1 MSKNCFILY
10 YFRSVISI
18 SIKNDLVLD
27 YIEKLPDGTRI
38 SVRELSAQL
47 HVSEGTAYKAV
58 KEAEQRGLVLV
69 KPKAGTVRVTSEQST
84 FENSVSAAEIIRLLG
99 LTIYAGKDQL
109 NRQIRKLIICDGNM
123 QSFSRQ
129 LADQDPGDCLC
140 LCGDRPEMQTAVLE
154 TGANLLLTSG
164 AKASWIQ
171 ANQAERRKLLILA
184 SSQSTYSLVRL
195 FDAEFADRSDYSG
208 SGQVAAWMQTPDYLY
223 YNDILAD
230 WQRLYTESSLA
241 KQYPVV
247 DDDLGLYGGLDLWQA
262 GGAIPSQKIR
272 SVMADRSQL
281 VMVSGQDS
289 LTDVAKRFITEN
301 ESIAAVMDGRTVQG
315 IITSNDLLRYYMYTE
330 PNTYEYAADS
340 FLSRDS
346 TVSDR
351 DTVVYH
357 VRIPNT
363 ELKNIGHIEMD
374 LLLSAAGGLLREAGC
389 EHYKLESGTFFAP
402 KHIVSSEGLILTC
415 RIQRSSRETYVVE
428 AEINDDTASYAK
440 AVLIASA
447 LDREE
452 TK

>member
-1 MSKNCFILY
+1 MFSTVLFFEGANA
-10 YFRSVISI
+10 I

-27 YIEKLPDGTRI
+27 YIENLPDGTRV

-69 KPKAGTVRVTSEQST
+69 KPKAGTVRVSSEQST
-84 FENSVSAAEIIRLLG
+84 FENAVSASEVIRLLG
-99 LTIYAGKDQL
+99 LAVYAGKDQM
-109 NRQIRKLIICDGNM
+109 NRQIRKLIICDGTE
-123 QSFSRQ
+123 QSLSRQ
-129 LADQDPGDCLC
+129 LAGQNPEACLC

-154 TGANLLLTSG
+154 QGANLLLTSG
-164 AKASWIQ
+164 AKANWIQ
-171 ANQAERRKLLILA
+171 VNLAERSNLLILA
-184 SSQSTYSLVRL
+184 SAQSTYSLVRL
-195 FDAEFADRSDYSG
+195 FDVEFADRSDYSD

-230 WQRLYTESSLA
+230 WQRLYTDSSLA
-241 KQYPVV
+241 KEYPVV

-262 GGAIPSQKIR
+262 GGAVPSQKIR

-281 VMVSGQDS
+281 VRVSGHDS

-301 ESIAAVMDGRTVQG
+301 ESLAAVMDGDTVQG

-330 PNTYEYAADS
+330 PNSYEYAADS
-340 FLSRDS
+340 FLSRDQ
-346 TVSDR
+346 TVSDT
-351 DTVVYH
+351 DSAVYH

-374 LLLSAAGGLLREAGC
+374 LLLSAAGSLLQQAGC
-389 EHYKLESGTFFAP
+389 GSFKLESGTFFAP

-415 RIQRSSRETYVVE
+415 HLQRSSRASYVVE

-440 AVLIASA
+440 VVLIASA
-447 LDREE
+447 LDGEE
-452 TK
+452 NL